1 MEPRCP
7 HRLRS
12 GYPIEHPCAWR
23 VHECRS
29 IPVSGAAPVFQNLW
43 SKALAIVV
51 DVQAKLAVVEKNL
64 GINVARICV
73 LKTIS

>member
-1 MEPRCP
+1 
-7 HRLRS
+7 
-12 GYPIEHPCAWR
+12 
-23 VHECRS
+23 
-29 IPVSGAAPVFQNLW
+29 VSGAAPVFQNLW